1 MAKTNKTPKAE
12 DNAEL
17 RTISL
22 LKILN
27 TYSDENH
34 ELSTKNIMDKL
45 QKECGVTVHRTT
57 VGKNIKQLADCGF
70 DIYTHKTTQNRYYL
84 ASRLFEMPE
93 LKLLADAVE
102 SAGFI
107 TEKKS
112 EELIEKLCR
121 LTSVYEAEA
130 LQEGFCANNGKSCNE
145 SIYYIADTINAA
157 IANLAKREQKTRRLH
172 VSASKIKQSALFCGI
187 LNGKQKGSG
196 EHVCMV
202 QKHSNACGGD

>member
-130 LQEGFCANNGKSCNE
+130 LQEGFCEQREILQRKHLLHCGHNQRGYCKAEENCVLLFSLRSGQEPCAE
-145 SIYYIADTINAA
+145 
-157 IANLAKREQKTRRLH
+157 KRRE
-172 VSASKIKQSALFCGI
+172 A
-187 LNGKQKGSG
+187 
-196 EHVCMV
+196 VCF
-202 QKHSNACGGD
+202 QPI